1 MACFGTDSL
10 AGSTLTLDEGMRR
23 CVAFGIPLAD
33 AVFAATAAPAR
44 AIGRRDLGSLAPGMP
59 ADVVLWDD
67 DLVVSYVW
75 QGGSLTEPA

>member
-1 MACFGTDSL
+1 M
-10 AGSTLTLDEGMRR
+10 
-23 CVAFGIPLAD
+23 
-33 AVFAATAAPAR
+33 FAATAAPAR